1 MLPLRPESL
10 TWTAL
15 LGRWIEFAQAS
26 LAIPAEAD
34 GERWRASVPSI
45 INLQAVTFAL
55 AEVANLPLQ
64 ERPLAL
70 DKAEILIRANRE
82 KLASIWRGG
91 SMTAALRELGE
102 DASTALAHATGIEAA
117 SNKPN

>member
-1 MLPLRPESL
+1 MPPLRPESL

-26 LAIPAEAD
+26 LAIPPEAD

-55 AEVANLPLQ
+55 AEVPQLPAP
-64 ERPLAL
+64 ERALAL
-70 DKAEILIRANRE
+70 DKAELLIGSHRG
-82 KLASIWRGG
+82 KLTSIWPEGR
-91 SMTAALRELGE
+91 MTTALRELCD
-102 DASTALAHATGIEAA
+102 DASIALAHATVIEAA